1 LDERQYQFEWDQ
13 IKAAAN
19 ETKHGVSFELA
30 STVFTD
36 PGLLTVPDLE
46 LSGSQERWFSVGLAR
61 WFLSCI
67 FGQNPSNRSQKSG
80 SFLRAGQR

>member
-30 STVFTD
+30 STVSLTLDCLQCRIWSTAD
-36 PGLLTVPDLE
+36 PKSAG
-46 LSGSQERWFSVGLAR
+46 F
-61 WFLSCI
+61 
-67 FGQNPSNRSQKSG
+67 RS
-80 SFLRAGQR
+80 A